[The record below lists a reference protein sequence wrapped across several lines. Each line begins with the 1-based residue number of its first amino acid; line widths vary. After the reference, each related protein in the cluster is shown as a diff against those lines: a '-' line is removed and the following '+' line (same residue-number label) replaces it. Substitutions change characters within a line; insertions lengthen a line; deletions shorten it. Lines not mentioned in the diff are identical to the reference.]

1 MAHEF
6 LSEEWFAA
14 VEALGPPPPA
24 SGPDP
29 GPINVVVTRADGDD
43 VEIHFAGGA
52 MVRGLH
58 DSAPTTLTTPYD
70 VAKALF
76 VKRDQQ
82 ASMQAFMSGQIKV
95 QGDMTKL
102 MAMGNAQPTP
112 EQEAVSQKVLELTE
126 I

>member
-14 VEALGPPPPA
+14 VEALGDPPA
-24 SGPDP
+24 AAGPDP
-29 GPINVVVTRADGDD
+29 GPINVVVTRPDGDD
-43 VEIHFAGGA
+43 IEIHFANGA
-52 MVRGLH
+52 MGRGLH
-58 DSAPTTLTTPYD
+58 EGAPTTLTTPYD

-82 ASMQAFMSGQIKV
+82 AAMQAFMSGQIRV

-102 MAMGNAQPTP
+102 MAMGQATPTP
-112 EQEAVSQKVLELTE
+112 EQEAYSQKILDLTE
-126 I
+126 T